1 LIDFVKLN
9 ILSDELKKLTDQLN
23 ILDRMLSLMLLVHLC

>member
-1 LIDFVKLN
+1 LTYFVKLN